1 MINYDKVFLKV
12 LKWTRYKSQID
23 IKSYK
28 LGVKVIKKCFE
39 LKGVRILFWIALLF
53 FTIDCLGVIFASIDA
68 VFLAEYR
75 GYDIAHPLSIVMKAF
90 ELTWHE
96 EASDS
101 VGAMVLYLFCATV
114 ILPLIICCFVF
125 SKIKAFILLDK
136 ISGAS
141 AFFISLFYTYSLAV
155 IILAR
160 ADLTWLG
167 HLFDR
172 SNFNFNIM
180 IISALSSPIIA
191 SATVFILK
199 RRDKI

>member
-1 MINYDKVFLKV
+1 MIKEF
-12 LKWTRYKSQID
+12 
-23 IKSYK
+23 
-28 LGVKVIKKCFE
+28 IKKCFE
-39 LKGVRILFWIALLF
+39 LKGVRILFWIALLI

-68 VFLAEYR
+68 VFLTEYR
-75 GYDIAHPLSIVMKAF
+75 GYDIVHPFSIVMKAF

-96 EASDS
+96 AASDS
-101 VGAMVLYLFCATV
+101 ESDIFGAMVLYLFCATV

-136 ISGAS
+136 ISGVS

-180 IISALSSPIIA
+180 IISALSSLIIA
-191 SATVFILK
+191 SAIVFILK
-199 RRDKI
+199 EEIKFNADKFILALFFS

>member
-1 MINYDKVFLKV
+1 MLI
-12 LKWTRYKSQID
+12 
-23 IKSYK
+23 
-28 LGVKVIKKCFE
+28 
-39 LKGVRILFWIALLF
+39 

-68 VFLAEYR
+68 VFLAEYS
-75 GYDIAHPLSIVMKAF
+75 GYDIANPLSIVMKAF

-101 VGAMVLYLFCATV
+101 ESDIFGAMILYLFCATI

-136 ISGAS
+136 ISGVS
-141 AFFISLFYTYSLAV
+141 VFFISLFYTYSLAV
-155 IILAR
+155 IILTR
-160 ADLTWLG
+160 ADFTWLG

-180 IISALSSPIIA
+180 MISVLSSLIIA
-191 SATVFILK
+191 SAMVFILK

>member
-1 MINYDKVFLKV
+1 MIKEF
-12 LKWTRYKSQID
+12 
-23 IKSYK
+23 
-28 LGVKVIKKCFE
+28 IKKCFE

-53 FTIDCLGVIFASIDA
+53 FTINCLGVIFAGIDT
-68 VFLAEYR
+68 VFLTEYS
-75 GYDIAHPLSIVMKAF
+75 GYDIAHPFSIVLKAF

-101 VGAMVLYLFCATV
+101 ESDIFGAMVLYLFCATV
-114 ILPLIICCFVF
+114 ILPLIICCFAF

-136 ISGAS
+136 ISSAS

-155 IILAR
+155 IILTR

-172 SNFNFNIM
+172 SNFNFSIM
-180 IISALSSPIIA
+180 IIRVLSSLTIA
-191 SATVFILK
+191 SATIFILK

>member
-1 MINYDKVFLKV
+1 M
-12 LKWTRYKSQID
+12 RYKSQIYL
-23 IKSYK
+23 KSYE
-28 LGVKVIKKCFE
+28 LGSRAIKEFIKKYFE

-68 VFLAEYR
+68 VFLTEYS
-75 GYDIAHPLSIVMKAF
+75 GYDIANPFSIVLKAF

-101 VGAMVLYLFCATV
+101 ESDIFGAMVLYLFCATV
-114 ILPLIICCFVF
+114 ILPLIICCFAF

-136 ISGAS
+136 ISAAS
-141 AFFISLFYTYSLAV
+141 AFFISLFYTYSLAM
-155 IILAR
+155 IILAK
-160 ADLTWLG
+160 ADLTLLG

-180 IISALSSPIIA
+180 IISALSSLIIA
-191 SATVFILK
+191 SVVIFILK
-199 RRDKI
+199 RSDKI

>member
-1 MINYDKVFLKV
+1 MIKEF
-12 LKWTRYKSQID
+12 
-23 IKSYK
+23 
-28 LGVKVIKKCFE
+28 IKKCFE
-39 LKGVRILFWIALLF
+39 LKGVRILFWIALLI

-75 GYDIAHPLSIVMKAF
+75 GYDIAHPFSIVLKAF

-101 VGAMVLYLFCATV
+101 ESDIFGAMVLYLCATV

-136 ISGAS
+136 ISATS

-155 IILAR
+155 IILAK

-180 IISALSSPIIA
+180 IISALSSLIIA

>member
-1 MINYDKVFLKV
+1 MF
-12 LKWTRYKSQID
+12 
-23 IKSYK
+23 
-28 LGVKVIKKCFE
+28 IKKCFE

-53 FTIDCLGVIFASIDA
+53 FTTDCLGVIFAGIDA
-68 VFLAEYR
+68 VFLTEYS
-75 GYDIAHPLSIVMKAF
+75 GYDIANPFSIVMKAF

-101 VGAMVLYLFCATV
+101 ESDIFGAMILYLFCATV
-114 ILPLIICCFVF
+114 ILPLIICRFVF

-136 ISGAS
+136 ISAAS

-160 ADLTWLG
+160 ADLTLLG

-180 IISALSSPIIA
+180 MISALSSLVIA
-191 SATVFILK
+191 SVTVFILK
-199 RRDKI
+199 EEIKFNADKFMRPSFFG

>member
-1 MINYDKVFLKV
+1 MIKEF
-12 LKWTRYKSQID
+12 
-23 IKSYK
+23 
-28 LGVKVIKKCFE
+28 IKKCFE
-39 LKGVRILFWIALLF
+39 LKGVRILFWIALLI
-53 FTIDCLGVIFASIDA
+53 FTIDCLGVIFAGIDA
-68 VFLAEYR
+68 VFLAEYS
-75 GYDIAHPLSIVMKAF
+75 GYDIANPLSIVMKAF

-101 VGAMVLYLFCATV
+101 ESDIFGAMVLYLFCATV

-180 IISALSSPIIA
+180 IISALSSLIIA
-191 SATVFILK
+191 SAMVFILK
-199 RRDKI
+199 KEIKFNADKFMRTSFFDQILRKLIRKIL

>member
-1 MINYDKVFLKV
+1 M
-12 LKWTRYKSQID
+12 
-23 IKSYK
+23 
-28 LGVKVIKKCFE
+28 
-39 LKGVRILFWIALLF
+39 
-53 FTIDCLGVIFASIDA
+53 
-68 VFLAEYR
+68 AEYSSH
-75 GYDIAHPLSIVMKAF
+75 DIANPLSIVLKAF

-101 VGAMVLYLFCATV
+101 ESDIFGAMVLYLFCATV
-114 ILPLIICCFVF
+114 ILPLIICCFAF

-136 ISGAS
+136 ISAAS
-141 AFFISLFYTYSLAV
+141 IFFISLFYAYPLVV

-180 IISALSSPIIA
+180 MISALSSLIIA
-191 SATVFILK
+191 SATVFVLK
-199 RRDKI
+199 RRDEI

>member
-1 MINYDKVFLKV
+1 MIKEF
-12 LKWTRYKSQID
+12 
-23 IKSYK
+23 
-28 LGVKVIKKCFE
+28 IKKCFE

-68 VFLAEYR
+68 VFLAEYS
-75 GYDIAHPLSIVMKAF
+75 GYDIAHPLSIVLKAF

-96 EASDS
+96 EASESDIF
-101 VGAMVLYLFCATV
+101 GAMVLYLFCAMV
-114 ILPLIICCFVF
+114 ILPLIICCFTF

-136 ISGAS
+136 ISAAS
-141 AFFISLFYTYSLAV
+141 AFFISLFYAYPLAV
-155 IILAR
+155 IILAK

-180 IISALSSPIIA
+180 IISALSSLIIA
-191 SATVFILK
+191 SVTVFILK

>member
-1 MINYDKVFLKV
+1 M
-12 LKWTRYKSQID
+12 RYKSQID
-23 IKSYK
+23 LKSYE
-28 LGVKVIKKCFE
+28 LGSRAIKEFIKKCFE

-53 FTIDCLGVIFASIDA
+53 FTIDCLGVIFTGIDA
-68 VFLAEYR
+68 VFLAEYS
-75 GYDIAHPLSIVMKAF
+75 GHDIANPLSIVMKAF

-101 VGAMVLYLFCATV
+101 ESDIFGAMALYLFCATV

-141 AFFISLFYTYSLAV
+141 AFFISLFYAYSLAV
-155 IILAR
+155 IILAK
-160 ADLTWLG
+160 ASFTWLG
-167 HLFDR
+167 HLLDR

-180 IISALSSPIIA
+180 MISALSSLVIA

>member
-1 MINYDKVFLKV
+1 MIKEF
-12 LKWTRYKSQID
+12 
-23 IKSYK
+23 
-28 LGVKVIKKCFE
+28 IKKCFE
-39 LKGVRILFWIALLF
+39 LKWVRILFWIALLI
-53 FTIDCLGVIFASIDA
+53 FTIDCLGVIFAGIDA
-68 VFLAEYR
+68 VFLAEYSSH
-75 GYDIAHPLSIVMKAF
+75 DIANPLSIVLKAF

-101 VGAMVLYLFCATV
+101 ESDIFGAMVLYLFCATV

-136 ISGAS
+136 ISSAS

-155 IILAR
+155 IILTR

-172 SNFNFNIM
+172 SNFNFSIM
-180 IISALSSPIIA
+180 IISALSSLTIA
-191 SATVFILK
+191 SATIFILK

>member
-1 MINYDKVFLKV
+1 MIKEF
-12 LKWTRYKSQID
+12 
-23 IKSYK
+23 
-28 LGVKVIKKCFE
+28 IKKCFE
-39 LKGVRILFWIALLF
+39 LKGIRILFWIALLF

-68 VFLAEYR
+68 VFLAEHS
-75 GYDIAHPLSIVMKAF
+75 GYDIANPFSIVLKAF

-101 VGAMVLYLFCATV
+101 ESDIFGAMILYLFCATV
-114 ILPLIICCFVF
+114 ILPLIICCLVF

-141 AFFISLFYTYSLAV
+141 TFFISVFYAYPLAV
-155 IILAR
+155 IILTR
-160 ADLTWLG
+160 ADLTLLG

-172 SNFNFNIM
+172 SNFNFSIM
-180 IISALSSPIIA
+180 IISALSSLIIA
-191 SATVFILK
+191 FATVFVLK

>member
-1 MINYDKVFLKV
+1 MRFFL
-12 LKWTRYKSQID
+12 
-23 IKSYK
+23 
-28 LGVKVIKKCFE
+28 E
-39 LKGVRILFWIALLF
+39 
-53 FTIDCLGVIFASIDA
+53 
-68 VFLAEYR
+68 EYR
-75 GYDIAHPLSIVMKAF
+75 GYDIANPLSIVLKAF

-101 VGAMVLYLFCATV
+101 ESDIFGAMVLYLFCATV

-136 ISGAS
+136 ISAAS
-141 AFFISLFYTYSLAV
+141 VFFISVFYAYPLTV

-160 ADLTWLG
+160 ASFTWLG

-180 IISALSSPIIA
+180 IISALSSLIIA
-191 SATVFILK
+191 SVVIFILK
-199 RRDKI
+199 KSDKI

>member
-1 MINYDKVFLKV
+1 MIKEF
-12 LKWTRYKSQID
+12 
-23 IKSYK
+23 
-28 LGVKVIKKCFE
+28 IKKCFE

-68 VFLAEYR
+68 VFLTEYS
-75 GYDIAHPLSIVMKAF
+75 GYDIANPFSIVMKAF

-101 VGAMVLYLFCATV
+101 ESDIFGAMVLYLFCATV
-114 ILPLIICCFVF
+114 ILPLIICCFAF

-136 ISGAS
+136 ISAAS
-141 AFFISLFYTYSLAV
+141 AFFISLFYAYSLVV
-155 IILAR
+155 IILTR

-172 SNFNFNIM
+172 SNFNFSIM
-180 IISALSSPIIA
+180 IISALSSLIIA
-191 SATVFILK
+191 SVAVFILK

>member
-1 MINYDKVFLKV
+1 M
-12 LKWTRYKSQID
+12 RYKSQIYL
-23 IKSYK
+23 KSYE
-28 LGVKVIKKCFE
+28 LGSRAIKEFIKKCFE

-53 FTIDCLGVIFASIDA
+53 FTVDCLGVIFTSIDA
-68 VFLAEYR
+68 VFLAEYS
-75 GYDIAHPLSIVMKAF
+75 GYDIANPLSIVMKAF

-101 VGAMVLYLFCATV
+101 ESDIFGAMVLYLFCATV
-114 ILPLIICCFVF
+114 ILPLIICCLVF

-141 AFFISLFYTYSLAV
+141 AFFISLFYAYSLAV
-155 IILAR
+155 IILAK
-160 ADLTWLG
+160 AGFTWLG
-167 HLFDR
+167 YLFDR

-180 IISALSSPIIA
+180 MINALSSLIIA

>member
-1 MINYDKVFLKV
+1 MIKEF
-12 LKWTRYKSQID
+12 
-23 IKSYK
+23 
-28 LGVKVIKKCFE
+28 IKKCFE
-39 LKGVRILFWIALLF
+39 LKGVRILFWIALLI
-53 FTIDCLGVIFASIDA
+53 FTIDCLGVIFAGIDA
-68 VFLAEYR
+68 VFLAEYS
-75 GYDIAHPLSIVMKAF
+75 GYDIAHPFSIVLKAF

-101 VGAMVLYLFCATV
+101 ESDIFGAMILYLFCATV
-114 ILPLIICCFVF
+114 ILPPIICCFVF

-155 IILAR
+155 IILAK
-160 ADLTWLG
+160 ASFTWLG

-180 IISALSSPIIA
+180 MISALSSLIIA

>member
-1 MINYDKVFLKV
+1 MIKEF
-12 LKWTRYKSQID
+12 
-23 IKSYK
+23 
-28 LGVKVIKKCFE
+28 IKKCFE

-53 FTIDCLGVIFASIDA
+53 FTIDCLGVIFAGIDA
-68 VFLAEYR
+68 VFLAEHS
-75 GYDIAHPLSIVMKAF
+75 GYDIANPFSIVLKAF
-90 ELTWHE
+90 ELMWHE

-101 VGAMVLYLFCATV
+101 ESDIFGAMVLYLFCATV
-114 ILPLIICCFVF
+114 ILPLIICYFVF

-136 ISGAS
+136 ISAAS
-141 AFFISLFYTYSLAV
+141 IFFISLFYAYPLVV

-180 IISALSSPIIA
+180 MISALSSLIIA
-191 SATVFILK
+191 SAMVFILK
-199 RRDKI
+199 RGDKFNADRLI

>member
-1 MINYDKVFLKV
+1 MFWAKRGEDFILDRLALFYYRLLGRYICQHRCGFL
-12 LKWTRYKSQID
+12 T
-23 IKSYK
+23 
-28 LGVKVIKKCFE
+28 
-39 LKGVRILFWIALLF
+39 
-53 FTIDCLGVIFASIDA
+53 
-68 VFLAEYR
+68 EYS
-75 GYDIAHPLSIVMKAF
+75 GYDIANPFSIVLKAF

-101 VGAMVLYLFCATV
+101 ESDIFGAMILYLFCATV

-136 ISGAS
+136 ISGES

-160 ADLTWLG
+160 AGFTWLG

-180 IISALSSPIIA
+180 MISALSSLIIA
-191 SATVFILK
+191 SVAVFILK

>member
-1 MINYDKVFLKV
+1 MIKEF
-12 LKWTRYKSQID
+12 
-23 IKSYK
+23 
-28 LGVKVIKKCFE
+28 IKKCFE

-68 VFLAEYR
+68 VFLAEYS
-75 GYDIAHPLSIVMKAF
+75 GYDIANPFSIVMKAF

-101 VGAMVLYLFCATV
+101 ESDIFGAMVLYLFCATV

-141 AFFISLFYTYSLAV
+141 VFFISLFYTYSLAV
-155 IILAR
+155 IILAK
-160 ADLTWLG
+160 AGFTWLG
-167 HLFDR
+167 HLLDR
-172 SNFNFNIM
+172 SNFNFSIM
-180 IISALSSPIIA
+180 IISALSSLIIA
-191 SATVFILK
+191 SVAVFILK

>member
-1 MINYDKVFLKV
+1 MIKEF
-12 LKWTRYKSQID
+12 
-23 IKSYK
+23 
-28 LGVKVIKKCFE
+28 IKKCFE

-68 VFLAEYR
+68 VFLAEYS
-75 GYDIAHPLSIVMKAF
+75 GYDIANPLSIVMKAF

-101 VGAMVLYLFCATV
+101 ESDIFGAMVLYLFCATV

-160 ADLTWLG
+160 ASFTWLG
-167 HLFDR
+167 HLLDR

-180 IISALSSPIIA
+180 IISALSSLIIA
-191 SATVFILK
+191 SAMVFILK

>member
-1 MINYDKVFLKV
+1 MLIF
-12 LKWTRYKSQID
+12 
-23 IKSYK
+23 
-28 LGVKVIKKCFE
+28 
-39 LKGVRILFWIALLF
+39 A
-53 FTIDCLGVIFASIDA
+53 IDCLGVIFAGIDV
-68 VFLAEYR
+68 VFLTEYS
-75 GYDIAHPLSIVMKAF
+75 GYDIAHPFSIVLKAF

-101 VGAMVLYLFCATV
+101 ESDIFGAMILYLFCATV

-136 ISGAS
+136 ISAAS
-141 AFFISLFYTYSLAV
+141 VFFISLFYTYSLAV

-160 ADLTWLG
+160 AGFTWLG

-180 IISALSSPIIA
+180 MISTLSSLIIA
-191 SATVFILK
+191 SAMVFILK
-199 RRDKI
+199 IRDKI

>member
-1 MINYDKVFLKV
+1 MIKEF
-12 LKWTRYKSQID
+12 
-23 IKSYK
+23 
-28 LGVKVIKKCFE
+28 IKKCFE

-68 VFLAEYR
+68 VFLAEYS

-101 VGAMVLYLFCATV
+101 ESDIFGAMILYLFCATV

-136 ISGAS
+136 ISAAS
-141 AFFISLFYTYSLAV
+141 AFFISLFYAYPLAV
-155 IILAR
+155 IILAK
-160 ADLTWLG
+160 ADLTLLG
-167 HLFDR
+167 HLFNR

-180 IISALSSPIIA
+180 MISALSSLIIA
-191 SATVFILK
+191 SVTVFILK
-199 RRDKI
+199 KSDKI

>member
-1 MINYDKVFLKV
+1 M
-12 LKWTRYKSQID
+12 
-23 IKSYK
+23 
-28 LGVKVIKKCFE
+28 
-39 LKGVRILFWIALLF
+39 
-53 FTIDCLGVIFASIDA
+53 GVIFASIDA
-68 VFLAEYR
+68 GFLAEYS
-75 GYDIAHPLSIVMKAF
+75 GYDIANPFSIVLKAF

-101 VGAMVLYLFCATV
+101 ESDSNSDIFGAMVLYLFCATV
-114 ILPLIICCFVF
+114 ILPLIICCFAF

-136 ISGAS
+136 ISAAS
-141 AFFISLFYTYSLAV
+141 AFFISIFYAYPLAV
-155 IILAR
+155 IILAK
-160 ADLTWLG
+160 ADLTLLG

-180 IISALSSPIIA
+180 MISALSSPIIA